1 MASKDQPKRER
12 KKPTKLLPK
21 LQPSKTSGRSVGQV
35 LTTHPCPV
43 DRGRADEPLSWQAR
57 PPPPRALPSRGSAA
71 LQVVQRRELAQ
82 RNTESRSVVGE
93 DRWTDSTVVAS
104 RWTGEARP

>member
-1 MASKDQPKRER
+1 MN
-12 KKPTKLLPK
+12 T
-21 LQPSKTSGRSVGQV
+21 T
-35 LTTHPCPV
+35 TTHNTMEQ
-43 DRGRADEPLSWQAR
+43 GQADEDLTVQQRDIIEAVDALLAGR

-82 RNTESRSVVGE
+82 RNIESRSVVGE